1 MLNDQS
7 FRDAVGRVYGCLWR
21 NPRREDDPFIKR
33 AIGILEVS
41 LTLIERNEGQAWA
54 INYFGMP
61 PVETRVITPKGIEAQ
76 LLFDAREKEKQ
87 LFTANERI
95 RQLEGIIEDIKQVV
109 K

>member
-1 MLNDQS
+1 MLNDES

-54 INYFGMP
+54 IDHFGLP
-61 PVETRVITPKGIEAQ
+61 LVETRVITPEGIEAQ
-76 LLFDAREKEKQ
+76 LLFDAREKEKE
-87 LFTANERI
+87 LAAAYERI
-95 RQLEGIIEDIKQVV
+95 RRLEGVLEDIKQVV